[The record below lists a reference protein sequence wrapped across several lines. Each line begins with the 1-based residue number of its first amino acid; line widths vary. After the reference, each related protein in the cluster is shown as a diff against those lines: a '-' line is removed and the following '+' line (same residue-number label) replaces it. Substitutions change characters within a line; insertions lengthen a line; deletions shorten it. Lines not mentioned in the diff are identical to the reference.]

1 MFKTIGIFAHV
12 DGGKTTFSEQL
23 LYKNGSIRNLGRVD
37 NQTAFLDCDNIEKE
51 RGITVFAEQAS
62 FDYNENKYYIIDTP
76 GHTDFSPEAE
86 RTMSALDYAILI
98 INGSDGVQAHTVTLF
113 RLLENYGVPV
123 FIFVNKCDITGFSIE
138 NTLESIREK
147 LTEDVLFI
155 DDFEDI
161 SKDENKEFI
170 AERNEDY
177 LSEYLD
183 GGGDEITA
191 IKDSVKNR
199 NIFVAMKGSALKDIG
214 IDQFFSVFDK
224 LTFTDYS
231 SDGEF
236 CGEVFKI
243 RYDSKGL
250 KVAYIKGNSG
260 TIGVKE
266 TIGNEKINEIRFYK
280 GEKYENSD
288 KACGGQIFG
297 VTGLNEV
304 SCGDIIKN
312 GKIIKNAEK
321 YTMISALQ
329 SKVNI
334 LDGTDS
340 NKVMECLKMLEN
352 QEPMLRTEY
361 IKQTNEIVVS
371 VMGKIQLEV
380 LQEILSTRFGIS
392 ATFEKPEVQYRE
404 TVAETVIGYGHYE
417 PLRHYAEVVLEIAPA
432 ERNSGITFDSTVH
445 IDVLSANYQAL
456 VKTHIFEKQH
466 KGILTG
472 SPLTDVKIKLI
483 NGRAHLKHTEG
494 GDFRQATYRA
504 IRQGLEKAENVILEP
519 FYAFEIYAGE
529 EYAGRIMTDI
539 QRLRGSFE
547 PPVQMGNTYKIKGR
561 GPVETFMDYQEEL
574 LSFTKGTGS
583 IVMTVDGYEKCEIA
597 DEVIEKI
604 NYNKG
609 EDKENTSCSV
619 FCSHGAGFTVNWDEA
634 ESYMHTLK

>member
-1 MFKTIGIFAHV
+1 M
-12 DGGKTTFSEQL
+12 
-23 LYKNGSIRNLGRVD
+23 
-37 NQTAFLDCDNIEKE
+37 
-51 RGITVFAEQAS
+51 
-62 FDYNENKYYIIDTP
+62 
-76 GHTDFSPEAE
+76 
-86 RTMSALDYAILI
+86 
-98 INGSDGVQAHTVTLF
+98 
-113 RLLENYGVPV
+113 
-123 FIFVNKCDITGFSIE
+123 
-138 NTLESIREK
+138 
-147 LTEDVLFI
+147 
-155 DDFEDI
+155 
-161 SKDENKEFI
+161 
-170 AERNEDY
+170 
-177 LSEYLD
+177 SEYLD

-404 TVAETVIGYGHYE
+404 TVAKTVIGYGHYE

-472 SPLTDVKIKLI
+472 SPLTDVKITLI